1 MTTTTGV
8 DKMIEWRPLTN
19 LNNEGLNISQ
29 LQIHSIIDGYN
40 NNNNEVQTRTD
51 RLVSSEREAN
61 SLVYFR

>member
-1 MTTTTGV
+1 
-8 DKMIEWRPLTN
+8 MIEGRPLTN

-29 LQIHSIIDGYN
+29 LQIHSNIDGYN